1 MAMLLY
7 SVYYRSFI
15 LVIMENKI
23 NLLIE
28 KYKTENKNILK
39 RRPDL
44 EMNGDFSPEGI
55 KFYLNEVFIEELRE
69 VLYGRS

>member
-1 MAMLLY
+1 
-7 SVYYRSFI
+7 
-15 LVIMENKI
+15 MENKI

-55 KFYLNEVFIEELRE
+55 KFYLNEVFIEELKA

>member
-1 MAMLLY
+1 
-7 SVYYRSFI
+7 
-15 LVIMENKI
+15 MEDKI
-23 NLLIE
+23 KLLIE
-28 KYKTENKNILK
+28 KYETENKNILK

-55 KFYLNEVFIEELRE
+55 KFHLNEVFVKELKV

>member
-1 MAMLLY
+1 
-7 SVYYRSFI
+7 
-15 LVIMENKI
+15 MEDKI
-23 NLLIE
+23 KLLIE

-55 KFYLNEVFIEELRE
+55 KCYLNEVFVEELKV